1 MDASQTDNDIFD
13 IAIIGGG
20 PVGQYAAYYAGLRG
34 MKTKIIDSLPE
45 LGGQLTALYPEK
57 YIFDVAGYA
66 KVYARDLVDNLTE
79 QMIQYG
85 PTLALD
91 EKVTDLKSDDAG
103 VTLQTAQG
111 NTHRAK
117 SAVIAC
123 GVGAF
128 MPRKMAVAGVAE
140 LDGLGIHYFVNDK
153 ATFSGKRV
161 MIVGGGDSAFDW
173 SLNLHGIARSIVQI
187 HRTDKFRAHE
197 DTVQKVKSLPIE
209 LKTYHEVKAVHG
221 ENHVEGVTIFDSR
234 TKEETYVEC
243 DELIF
248 LLGFLTDLGPIKHWG
263 FDIVGNSISVN
274 SRMATNIPAVFGAG
288 DIVDYPGK
296 LKLIATGFGEAAIAV
311 NHAKAHI
318 DPSAKVN
325 PGHSSDT
332 VPDKKSH

>member
-1 MDASQTDNDIFD
+1 MGNVSGVNPEELFD

-34 MKTKIIDSLPE
+34 MKTKVIDSLPE

-57 YIFDVAGYA
+57 YIYDVAGYA
-66 KVYARDLVDNLTE
+66 QVYAKDLVVNLTE
-79 QMIQYG
+79 QMMQYG

-91 EKVTDLKSDDAG
+91 QKVMNLTSNGIVTIETDKG
-103 VTLQTAQG
+103 H
-111 NTHRAK
+111 THQAK
-117 SAVIAC
+117 SAIIAC

-140 LDGLGIHYFVNDK
+140 LDGLGVHYFVNDK
-153 ATFSGKRV
+153 SVFAGKRV

-173 SLNLHGIARSIVQI
+173 SLNLFDTAKSIVQI

-197 DTVQKVKSLPIE
+197 DTVQKVKSLPV
-209 LKTYHEVKAVHG
+209 TFHTFHEVKQVHG
-221 ENHVEGVTIFDSR
+221 EDHVTGVTIFDNR
-234 TKEETYVEC
+234 TKEETFSEC

-263 FDIVGNSISVN
+263 FEITGNSIRVN
-274 SRMATNIPAVFGAG
+274 SRMATNIPGVYGAG
-288 DIVDYPGK
+288 DIVDYDGK

-311 NHAKAHI
+311 NNAKAHV
-318 DPSAKVN
+318 DPTAKVN
-325 PGHSSDT
+325 PGHSSEIG
-332 VPDKKSH
+332 PGKKQ

>member
-1 MDASQTDNDIFD
+1 MSEEVFD

-34 MKTKIIDSLPE
+34 MKTKVIDSLPE

-57 YIFDVAGYA
+57 YIYDVAGYA
-66 KVYARDLVDNLTE
+66 RVYAKDLVANLTE
-79 QMIQYG
+79 QMTQYE
-85 PTLALD
+85 PALALD
-91 EKVTDLKSDDAG
+91 EKVVSLVSNG
-103 VTLQTAQG
+103 VVTIGTERG
-111 NTHRAK
+111 GTHLAK

-140 LDGLGIHYFVNDK
+140 LDGMGIHYFVQDK
-153 ATFSGKRV
+153 SVFAGKRV

-173 SLNLHGIARSIVQI
+173 SLNLFDTARSIVQI

-197 DTVQKVKSLPIE
+197 DTVRQVQALPIE
-209 LKTYHEVKAVHG
+209 LRTFHEVKQVHG
-221 ENHVEGVTIFDSR
+221 EDHVTGVTIFDSR
-234 TKEETYVEC
+234 TQEEAFYEV

-248 LLGFLTDLGPIKHWG
+248 LLGFLTDLGPIKNWG
-263 FDIVGNSISVN
+263 FTITGNSIAVS
-274 SRMATNIPAVFGAG
+274 SRMETNITGVYGAG
-288 DIVDYPGK
+288 DIVTYDGK

-318 DPSAKVN
+318 DPKAKVN
-325 PGHSSDT
+325 PGHSSEQA
-332 VPDKKSH
+332 H

>member
-1 MDASQTDNDIFD
+1 MSEEVNGEVFD

-34 MKTKIIDSLPE
+34 MRTKVIDSLPE

-57 YIFDVAGYA
+57 YIYDVAGYA
-66 KVYARDLVDNLTE
+66 KVYAKDLVANLTE
-79 QMIQYG
+79 QMAQYA
-85 PTLALD
+85 PALALD
-91 EKVTDLKSDDAG
+91 EKVVGLVSNG
-103 VTLQTAQG
+103 VVRIETERG
-111 NTHRAK
+111 NTHLAK

-140 LDGLGIHYFVNDK
+140 LEGLGIHYFVQDK
-153 ATFSGKRV
+153 SVFAGKRV

-173 SLNLHGIARSIVQI
+173 SLNLYGTAKSIIQI

-197 DTVQKVKSLPIE
+197 DTVKQVQALPIE
-209 LKTYHEVKAVHG
+209 FRTFHEVKQVHG
-221 ENHVEGVTIFDSR
+221 EDHVTGVTIFDSR
-234 TKEETYVEC
+234 TKEESFHEV

-248 LLGFLTDLGPIKHWG
+248 LLGFLTDLGPIKNWG
-263 FDIVGNSISVN
+263 FEITGNSIAVS
-274 SRMATNIPAVFGAG
+274 SRMETNITGVYGAG
-288 DIVDYPGK
+288 DIVTYDGK

-318 DPSAKVN
+318 DPKAKVN
-325 PGHSSDT
+325 PGHSSEQG
-332 VPDKKSH
+332 H

>member
-1 MDASQTDNDIFD
+1 MSDELYD

-34 MKTKIIDSLPE
+34 MKTKVIDSLPE

-66 KVYARDLVDNLTE
+66 KVYAKDLVDNLSE
-79 QMIQYG
+79 QMMQYG

-91 EKVTDLKSDDAG
+91 EKVMHLASEDG
-103 VTLQTAQG
+103 VVTLGTEKG
-111 NTHRAK
+111 HTHRAK
-117 SAVIAC
+117 AAVIAC

-128 MPRKMAVAGVAE
+128 MPRKMAAAGVAE

-153 ATFSGKRV
+153 SVFAGKRV
-161 MIVGGGDSAFDW
+161 LIVGGGDSAFDW
-173 SLNLHGIARSIVQI
+173 SLNLHDTARRITQI

-197 DTVQKVKSLPIE
+197 DTVEKVKSLPIE
-209 LKTYHEVKAVHG
+209 LRTFHEVKQVHG
-221 ENHVEGVTIFDSR
+221 EDHVEGVTIFDSR

-263 FDIVGNSISVN
+263 FTITGNSIEVN
-274 SRMATNIPAVFGAG
+274 SRMETNIPGVYGAG
-288 DIVDYPGK
+288 DIVTYDGK

-311 NHAKAHI
+311 NNAKAHI
-318 DPSAKVN
+318 DPTAKFN
-325 PGHSSDT
+325 PGHSSET
-332 VPDKKSH
+332 VPPKPGH

>member
-1 MDASQTDNDIFD
+1 MSEELFD

-34 MKTKIIDSLPE
+34 MKTLVIDSLPE

-66 KVYARDLVDNLTE
+66 RVYAKDLVDNLTE
-79 QMIQYG
+79 QMMQYA

-91 EKVTDLKSDDAG
+91 EKVANLTSTEEVLIE
-103 VTLQTAQG
+103 TERG
-111 NTHRAK
+111 NRYHAK

-140 LDGLGIHYFVNDK
+140 LDGLGIHYFVQDK
-153 ATFSGKRV
+153 SVFAGKRV

-173 SLNLHGIARSIVQI
+173 SLNLFETAQSITQI
-187 HRTDKFRAHE
+187 HRTDKYRAHE
-197 DTVQKVKSLPIE
+197 DTVSQVMALPIE
-209 LKTYHEVKAVHG
+209 FRAYHEVKEVHG
-221 ENHVEGVTIFDSR
+221 EDHVTGVTIFDSR
-234 TKEETYVEC
+234 TKEESFHEI

-263 FDIVGNSISVN
+263 FQIMGNSIAVN
-274 SRMATNIPAVFGAG
+274 SRMETNIPRVYGAG
-288 DIVDYPGK
+288 DIVTYDGK

-311 NHAKAHI
+311 NHAKALT
-318 DPSAKVN
+318 DPKAKVN
-325 PGHSSDT
+325 PGHSSEQ
-332 VPDKKSH
+332 SR